1 MKPVVTHRFLKP
13 VKSSFDRIFFIMI
26 QELEPSKNPKW
37 YRSIYLLPNLFTTT
51 ALFFGFYAIVAAIND
66 RYEAAA
72 MAIFI
77 AMILDSLD
85 GRVARLTN
93 TQSAFGA
100 EYDSL
105 SDLICFGLAP
115 ALLMYQ
121 WSLSNFSS
129 YSGLLY
135 LGWLV
140 AFIYTTATA
149 LRLARFNIQVG
160 KTDKAYFQGLV
171 SPVAAAILVGFIW
184 LCNNYQ
190 LNGANLIILMWLLAI
205 FISALMVSR
214 VRYYSFKNI
223 DFKGK
228 IHFLVLISLFVLV
241 LIFLDLPQILFFFFL
256 LYAIS
261 GPIFTL
267 IKLIKSPTVPLS
279 TVDHQNVTF
288 SHEQNDGIK

>member
-1 MKPVVTHRFLKP
+1 
-13 VKSSFDRIFFIMI
+13 MI
-26 QELEPSKNPKW
+26 QEIEPSKNPKW
-37 YRSIYLLPNLFTTT
+37 HRSIYLLPNLFTTT

-140 AFIYTTATA
+140 AFIYTAATA

-171 SPVAAAILVGFIW
+171 SPVAAALLVGFIW

-190 LNGANLIILMWLLAI
+190 LNGANLMILMWLLAI
-205 FISALMVSR
+205 FTSALMVSR

-223 DFKGK
+223 DFQGK

-267 IKLIKSPTVPLS
+267 IKLIKSPTAPLS